1 MLGMVRLVAVA
12 LLTTLVWVVVDSGL
26 PRAGTVATGESLP
39 WGATEPAWSP
49 DGERLAFSL
58 FGSIW
63 TVSAEGGAATQITSS
78 EGFHDH
84 PAWSPDGESI
94 AFVKGENPRGRFAKI
109 RGSLAIVD
117 VATGAER
124 VLRLPFPTSGTPDWS
139 PGGDRLYCPLLVP
152 NSGALVFEVDAAS
165 GRAIPLHTRPQRG
178 PAGPWA
184 EVSSG
189 PDEIVFT
196 GVRIGAP
203 QAWSLPTSRQGFT
216 VQLPLTR
223 YLPEHI
229 VVLDGIGALPGGG
242 AVYSA
247 DVINGRGNF
256 ELYRVPQNGGEP
268 VALTS
273 TPRHE
278 LAPDVSADGS
288 RIAFAS
294 NQLGNIDLFTLPIG
308 GGDARHVVIEGLS
321 FRAASGRVR
330 VTVLDE
336 LGKPT
341 AARLYV
347 EASDGK
353 GYAPRGEPIFY
364 FPLGMPGSTDAGG
377 APRRDAFFVTLG
389 DSEFELPAGSLQ
401 LTAAKGNEYR
411 LASKTVDVSSGSTT
425 EVSLHLER
433 WTNWNQR
440 GWYSGENHFHANYL
454 GTYYQRPPQ
463 SLAWL
468 KAMDLNT
475 ANMIVANAQG
485 AFVHDKEFFTG
496 EVSPLSTERHFLY
509 WGQEYRNSDP
519 LGHMG
524 FLNIKKLVPPLYT
537 SVIGSD
543 SPYDFPL
550 NTMAAIEAREQGGL
564 VTYMHPISG
573 ATRDVFDTNLGAKE
587 SVVTA
592 ALGALDTIDVLPY
605 ADAAYQLWYTLL
617 NCGFR
622 IAAGAG
628 TDAFTNWR
636 GINRIPGGS
645 RQYVHVGGA
654 MSWERWI
661 DRYRE
666 GRSFATTG
674 PLLTFEVNGSGVGEE
689 IPFTPGTTY
698 RATLR
703 ADVMSRTPIERV
715 EFIHNGR
722 VVESA
727 DAGGA
732 DRFRLEKEIQVTD
745 SSWFA
750 ARVYGP
756 AAPGLTTRAL
766 AHSSA
771 VYVTAGSKPV
781 LVREDLDMA
790 VRWVDRFWGYLV
802 ERNNF
807 GSQENREAARE
818 MVDRARRHYLD
829 KLRDL

>member
-1 MLGMVRLVAVA
+1 MEREL
-12 LLTTLVWVVVDSGL
+12 DPL
-26 PRAGTVATGESLP
+26 PAGTAAVEEALA
-39 WGATEPAWSP
+39 WGAADPAWSP
-49 DGERLAFSL
+49 DGQRLAFSL

-63 TVSAEGGAATQITSS
+63 VVPVEGGTATQVTSS

-84 PAWSPDGESI
+84 PAWSADGESI
-94 AFVKGENPRGRFAKI
+94 AFVKGANPRGRFAKVS
-109 RGSLAIVD
+109 GSLAIAE
-117 VATGAER
+117 VATGSER
-124 VLRLPFPTSGTPDWS
+124 VLGLPYRTGGTPDWS
-139 PGGDRLYCPLLVP
+139 PGGDTLYCPLLVP
-152 NSGALVFEVDAAS
+152 GAGALLHEVDPAS
-165 GRAIPLHTRPQRG
+165 GRARPLHSRPQRG

-189 PDEIVFT
+189 PGEILFA
-196 GVRIGAP
+196 GARIGVP
-203 QAWSLPTSRQGFT
+203 QAWSLPARREGFT
-216 VQLPLTR
+216 VQMPLTR
-223 YLPEHI
+223 YLPEDI
-229 VVLDGIGALPGGG
+229 ALLDGISAHPDGG

-256 ELYRVPQNGGEP
+256 ELYRVPGNGGEP
-268 VALTS
+268 SALTS

-278 LAPDVSADGS
+278 LGPDVSPDGS

-294 NQLGNIDLFTLPIG
+294 NRLGNIDLFTMSVE
-308 GGDARHVVIEGLS
+308 GGDASHVVIDELQ
-321 FRAASGRVR
+321 FRLPSGRVR
-330 VTVLDE
+330 VKVLDE
-336 LGKPT
+336 LGEPT

-353 GYAPRGEPIFY
+353 GYAPQGEPIFY
-364 FPLGMPGSTDAGG
+364 YPLGLPEPPPPGEAV
-377 APRRDAFFVTLG
+377 RRDAFFVTLG
-389 DSEFELPAGSLQ
+389 DSAFEAPSGRLK
-401 LTAAKGNEYR
+401 LTAVKGFEYR
-411 LASKTVDVSSGSTT
+411 LSSATVDVGPGEPS
-425 EVSLHLER
+425 EVTLRLER

-454 GTYYQRPPQ
+454 GSYYQRPVQ

-468 KAMDLNT
+468 KAMDLNA

-496 EVSPLSTERHFLY
+496 GLSPLSTKRHFLY

-524 FLNIKKLVPPLYT
+524 FLNIKRLVPPSYT

-543 SPYDFPL
+543 SPHDFPL
-550 NTMAAIEAREQGGL
+550 NTMAAIEARDQGGL

-573 ATRDVFDTNLGAKE
+573 AARDVFDTNLGAKE

-592 ALGALDTIDVLPY
+592 ALGALDTLDILPY
-605 ADAAYQLWYTLL
+605 GDPAYQLWYTLL

-636 GINRIPGGS
+636 GINRLPGGS
-645 RQYVHVGGA
+645 RQYVHVGGT

-674 PLLTFEVNGSGVGEE
+674 PLVTFEVNGSGVGEQ
-689 IPFTPGTTY
+689 ITFAPGTSY

-703 ADVMSRTPIERV
+703 AEVVSRTPIERV
-715 EFIHNGR
+715 EFIQNGR
-722 VVESA
+722 VVESG

-732 DRFRLEKEIQVTD
+732 VRHRLEKEIQV
-745 SSWFA
+745 SESAWFA

-756 AAPGLTTRAL
+756 GAPGLTTRAL
-766 AHSSA
+766 AHSSP
-771 VYVTAGSKPV
+771 VYVMAGSEPV
-781 LVREDLDMA
+781 LVREDLEIA
-790 VRWVDRFWGYLV
+790 VRWIDRLWGYLV
-802 ERNNF
+802 ERDNF
-807 GSQENREAARE
+807 GTQENREAAWGMIE
-818 MVDRARRHYLD
+818 RARNHYLD

>member
-1 MLGMVRLVAVA
+1 MPADGGTATRL
-12 LLTTLVWVVVDSGL
+12 
-26 PRAGTVATGESLP
+26 
-39 WGATEPAWSP
+39 
-49 DGERLAFSL
+49 
-58 FGSIW
+58 
-63 TVSAEGGAATQITSS
+63 SS
-78 EGFHDH
+78 SSGFHDH
-84 PAWSPDGESI
+84 PAWSPDGGYV
-94 AFVKGENPRGRFAKI
+94 AFVSGPNPRGRFAKI

-117 VATGAER
+117 VETGSER
-124 VLRLPFPTSGTPDWS
+124 VLNLPGPTGGTPDWS
-139 PGGDRLYCPLLVP
+139 EDGKILYCPVQVP
-152 NSGALVFEVDAAS
+152 GAGALIHAIDVNTGEAA
-165 GRAIPLHTRPQRG
+165 PLQSRPQRG
-178 PAGPWA
+178 PAGAWA
-184 EVSSG
+184 EVSGG
-189 PDEIVFT
+189 PDEIVFA
-196 GVRIGAP
+196 GQRVGSP
-203 QAWSLPTSRQGFT
+203 QVWSIPARREGFT
-216 VQLPLTR
+216 VQSPLTR

-229 VVLDGIGALPGGG
+229 VQLDGVSALAGGG

-247 DVINGRGNF
+247 DVVNGRGNF
-256 ELYRVPQNGGEP
+256 ELYRVPAAGGEP
-268 VALTS
+268 EALTR

-278 LAPDVSADGS
+278 LAPEVAPDGL

-294 NQLGNIDLFTLPIG
+294 NLLGNIDLFTIPAA
-308 GGDARHVVIEGLS
+308 GGDARHIVIDGLR
-321 FRAASGRVR
+321 FRGPSGRVR
-330 VTVLDE
+330 VRVVDE
-336 LGKPT
+336 TGKLA

-364 FPLGMPGSTDAGG
+364 YPLDPVRA
-377 APRRDAFFVTLG
+377 ARRDAFFVLAG
-389 DSEFELPAGSLQ
+389 EAEFEVPAGELR
-401 LTAAKGNEYR
+401 LTAVRGYEYR
-411 LASKTVDVSSGSTT
+411 LSRKRVEVEADGTT
-425 EVSLHLER
+425 EVELRLER

-454 GTYYQRPPQ
+454 GSYYQRPVQ

-468 KAMDLNT
+468 KAMDLNA

-485 AFVHDKEFFTG
+485 SFVHDKEFFTG
-496 EVSPLSTERHFLY
+496 KVSDLSTERHVLY

-524 FLNIKKLVPPLYT
+524 FLNIKRLVPPSYT

-543 SPYDFPL
+543 SPFDYPL
-550 NTMAAIEAREQGGL
+550 NTMAAIEARDQGGL

-573 ATRDVFDTNLGAKE
+573 NTRDVFDTNLGAKE

-592 ALGALDTIDVLPY
+592 ALGALDTIDLLPY
-605 ADAAYQLWYTLL
+605 GDSAYRLWYTLL

-661 DRYRE
+661 DRYKE

-674 PLLTFEVNGSGVGEE
+674 PLMTFEVNGSGVGQE
-689 IPFTPGTTY
+689 IQFAPGTTY

-703 ADVMSRTPIERV
+703 ADIMSRTPIERV
-715 EFIHNGR
+715 EFIQNGR
-722 VVESA
+722 VIESA

-732 DRFRLEKEIQVTD
+732 DRYRLEREVSVTE

-756 AAPGLTTRAL
+756 GAEGLTTRAM

-771 VYVTAGSKPV
+771 VYLIAGSKPV
-781 LVREDLDMA
+781 LVREDLEIA
-790 VRWVDRFWGYLV
+790 VRWVDRLWAYLV
-802 ERNNF
+802 ERDNF
-807 GSQENREAARE
+807 GSPVFRESARE
-818 MVDRARRHYLD
+818 MIDQARKHYRE
-829 KLRDL
+829 KLRQL

>member
-1 MLGMVRLVAVA
+1 MRRRVRLVKFAVLVA
-12 LLTTLVWVVVDSGL
+12 LALLAVEFRL
-26 PRAGTVATGESLP
+26 PRIETVARSESLA
-39 WGATEPAWSP
+39 WGATDPAWSP

-63 TVSAEGGAATQITSS
+63 TVPAAGGTATQITSS
-78 EGFHDH
+78 SGFHDH
-84 PAWSPDGESI
+84 PTWSPDGESI
-94 AFVKGENPRGRFAKI
+94 AFVKGVIPRGRFAKI

-124 VLRLPFPTSGTPDWS
+124 VLRLPHSTGGTPDWS
-139 PGGDRLYCPLLVP
+139 PEGEALYCPLLVP
-152 NSGALVFEVDAAS
+152 GSGSLVFEIDPATGDAK
-165 GRAIPLHTRPQRG
+165 PLQSRPQRG

-189 PDEIVFT
+189 PDEIVLT
-196 GVRIGAP
+196 GQRIGAP
-203 QAWSLPTSRQGFT
+203 QVWSLPARRKGFT
-216 VQLPLTR
+216 IQLPLTR
-223 YLPEHI
+223 YLPAHI
-229 VVLDGIGALPGGG
+229 VVLDGIGALPSGG
-242 AVYSA
+242 AVYAA

-256 ELYRVPQNGGEP
+256 ELYRTDANGGDPEP
-268 VALTS
+268 LTS
-273 TPRHE
+273 SPRHE
-278 LAPDVSADGS
+278 LSPDVSPDGS
-288 RIAFAS
+288 QIAFAS
-294 NQLGNIDLFTLPIG
+294 NKLGNIDLFTLPTE
-308 GGDARHVVIEGLS
+308 GGDARHVVISGLE
-321 FRAASGRVR
+321 FRKPSGQARVK
-330 VTVLDE
+330 VVDE
-336 LGKPT
+336 FGKPT

-347 EASDGK
+347 EAADGK

-364 FPLGMPGSTDAGG
+364 YPLAPAPMPSGG
-377 APRRDAFFVTLG
+377 REPPRDAFFVTLG
-389 DSEFELPAGSLQ
+389 DSEFEVPNGRLK
-401 LTAAKGNEYR
+401 LTAVKGYEYR
-411 LASKTVDVSSGSTT
+411 LASATVDVNQGDTAEIT
-425 EVSLHLER
+425 LQLER

-454 GTYYQRPPQ
+454 GSYYQRPVQ

-468 KAMDLNT
+468 KAMDLNA

-496 EVSPLSTERHFLY
+496 EVSPLSTNRHFLY

-524 FLNIKKLVPPLYT
+524 FLNIRQLVPPSYT
-537 SVIGSD
+537 SVLGSD

-550 NTMAAIEAREQGGL
+550 NTMAAMEARDQGGL

-573 ATRDVFDTNLGAKE
+573 SARDVFDTNLGAKE

-592 ALGALDTIDVLPY
+592 ALGALDTLDILPY
-605 ADAAYQLWYTLL
+605 GDPAYQLWYTLL
-617 NCGFR
+617 NCGHR

-636 GINRIPGGS
+636 GINRVPGGS
-645 RQYVHVGGA
+645 RQYVHVGGT
-654 MSWERWI
+654 MSWQRWI

-689 IPFTPGTTY
+689 IKFAQGTEY
-698 RATLR
+698 RAGLQ

-715 EFIHNGR
+715 EFIQNGR
-722 VVESA
+722 VIESA
-727 DAGGA
+727 EVGGA
-732 DRFRLEKEIQVTD
+732 DRYRLAKEVMVTD

-756 AAPGLTTRAL
+756 GAPGLTTRAL

-771 VYVTAGSKPV
+771 VYVTAGSRPV
-781 LVREDLDMA
+781 LVREDLEIA
-790 VRWVDRFWGYLV
+790 LRWIDRQWGYLV
-802 ERNNF
+802 ERDNF
-807 GSQENREAARE
+807 GSEENREAARN
-818 MVDRARRHYLD
+818 MVERARKHYLD
-829 KLRDL
+829 KLRGL